1 MQHIKTLNGA
11 RKAAIAANSQFLST
25 AVRPDCSLDLLG
37 TDNSWVKMSFPLT
50 SETTLAVSKPP
61 MLALFTNVGAG
72 GTASW
77 NIAKS
82 GYSGNTQL
90 MDVLSCTVATTNND
104 GSLTANTTNGSPRI
118 YLPLSVLSASNKICT
133 GNSASWGATPSLV
146 LAGLAGFAYALRE
159 VGL

>member
-1 MQHIKTLNGA
+1 
-11 RKAAIAANSQFLST
+11 
-25 AVRPDCSLDLLG
+25 
-37 TDNSWVKMSFPLT
+37 
-50 SETTLAVSKPP
+50 

-90 MDVLSCTVATTNND
+90 IDVLSCALVTTNSD
-104 GSLTANTTNGSPRI
+104 GGLTANTTNGSPRV
-118 YLPLSVLSASNKICT
+118 YLPLSALSASNKICVNNL
-133 GNSASWGATPSLV
+133 GVENSASGGSMPSLM
-146 LAGLAGFAYALRE
+146 LGGLASFVYLLMG

>member
-1 MQHIKTLNGA
+1 
-11 RKAAIAANSQFLST
+11 
-25 AVRPDCSLDLLG
+25 
-37 TDNSWVKMSFPLT
+37 MSFPLA

-72 GTASW
+72 GAGSW

-90 MDVLSCTVATTNND
+90 IDVLSCTTATTNSD
-104 GSLTANTTNGSPRI
+104 GGLTANTTNGLPQI
-118 YLPLSVLSASNKICT
+118 YLPLSSLSASNKICVS
-133 GNSASWGATPSLV
+133 NLSDKSSASGSAVPSLV
-146 LAGLAGFAYALRE
+146 LAGLIGFSYLLMG

>member
-1 MQHIKTLNGA
+1 
-11 RKAAIAANSQFLST
+11 
-25 AVRPDCSLDLLG
+25 
-37 TDNSWVKMSFPLT
+37 MSFPLA

-72 GTASW
+72 GAGSW

-90 MDVLSCTVATTNND
+90 IDVLSCTTATTNSD
-104 GSLTANTTNGSPRI
+104 GGLTANTTNGLPQI
-118 YLPLSVLSASNKICT
+118 YLPLSSLSASNKICVS
-133 GNSASWGATPSLV
+133 NLSDKSSASGSAVPSLV
-146 LAGLAGFAYALRE
+146 LAGLVGFSYLLMG